1 MRVICIECGALGRIN
16 KTNYLSEDVA
26 DLYCQCTDK
35 ECRHRWVSRLSFSHT
50 ITPARKHLGDL
61 ALASLAMLSIEQKE
75 VLADV
80 LKQQLTTS
88 RDDNVQAKNK
98 IIYRRSK
105 LCPVN

>member
-1 MRVICIECGALGRIN
+1 MRVICIECGSLGRIN

-35 ECRHRWVSRLSFSHT
+35 ECRHRWVSRLSF
-50 ITPARKHLGDL
+50 RKYLSDL
-61 ALASLAMLSIEQKE
+61 ALASLAMLSIEQKKA
-75 VLADV
+75 LADV

-88 RDDNVQAKNK
+88 RDDNVQAENK

-105 LCPVN
+105 SCPVN